1 MGLLIANHV
10 EAIVQ
15 FLERT
20 FRFQILDAD
29 VYYVTQI
36 PSLVEAG
43 DVVAVAALALTL
55 TLAATIYPARRA
67 ARTEPAEALRY
78 E

>member
-1 MGLLIANHV
+1 V
-10 EAIVQ
+10 PW
-15 FLERT
+15 LERT

-29 VYYVTQI
+29 VYYVTRI
-36 PSLVEAG
+36 PSTIEARDVLVVG
-43 DVVAVAALALTL
+43 LVAFVLTWIS
-55 TLAATIYPARRA
+55 TLYPAFRA